1 MSSIYPSTPKYLL
14 SDYYALGNVLGTVAP
29 WWRQTQSEASGTY
42 VMEWISSRGFVWH
55 EFTQAILIDP
65 PLWTTF
71 QLPVASLPEP
81 ISGQNSAGQKS
92 WRLNIYWKPPST
104 SAWWELV
111 Y

>member
-14 SDYYALGNVLGTVAP
+14 SDYHALGNVLGTVDL
-29 WWRQTQSEASGTY
+29 WWRQAQSEALGTY
-42 VMEWISSRGFVWH
+42 VMEWLSSRAFVWH
-55 EFTQAILIDP
+55 EFTQAVLIDP
-65 PLWTTF
+65 SLWTTF

-81 ISGQNSAGQKS
+81 VSGQNSAGQKS
-92 WRLNIYWKPPST
+92 RRLNICWKQPST